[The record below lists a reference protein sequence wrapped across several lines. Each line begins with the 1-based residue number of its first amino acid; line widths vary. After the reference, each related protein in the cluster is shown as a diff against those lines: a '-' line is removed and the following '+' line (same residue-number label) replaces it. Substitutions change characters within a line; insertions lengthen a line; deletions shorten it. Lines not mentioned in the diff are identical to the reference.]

1 MTATETAARS
11 DWLRQFAPAV
21 AGAPCVVVFPHAGG
35 SAGFFVQLAQELS
48 PAVRVLA
55 VQYPGRLDRRGEPA
69 VEDLRELARRIAAVV
84 AEERPAAPLA
94 FFGHSMGALV
104 AFEAA
109 LLGERGLGVIPD
121 LLFVSGG
128 RAPALTRVDPAI
140 LRDDRSL
147 IEGVVRLGGTSPLAL
162 EDEDLRELVLP
173 ALRSDYRALRAYVPA
188 PGARVG
194 CPIVALAGDRDPLAA
209 VAEVER
215 WRDNTSGAFRL
226 RAFPGD
232 HFYLTPRSRD
242 VAETV
247 WLALT
252 GRD

>member
-11 DWLRQFAPAV
+11 DWLRQFVPAA

-35 SAGFFVQLAQELS
+35 SAGFFVRLAQELS

-69 VEDLRELARRIAAVV
+69 VEDLRELARRIAEVV

-109 LLGERGLGVIPD
+109 LLGERGLGVAPD

-128 RAPALTRVDPAI
+128 RAPALTRVDPAV

-147 IEGVVRLGGTSPLAL
+147 VEEVVRLGATSPRVL
-162 EDEDLRELVLP
+162 EDQDLRELVLP
-173 ALRSDYRALRAYVPA
+173 ALRGDYRALRAYVPA

-226 RAFPGD
+226 RTFPGD